1 MPFLES
7 KAYSKLIFI
16 VIMALFLFLAFS
28 IVRPFLIVVISSAVL
43 AYLFYPIYTR
53 VNSRIK
59 KPGLS
64 SLLMILVLIL
74 LVMVPAYY
82 IAQSLYLETRTIIQ
96 GHPYSSFLQSLS
108 PETSSLFSEG
118 MKKIVVYFAERT
130 SEFIFSLPQLILSLF
145 IFIFSL
151 YYFFK
156 DGPKIVDDI
165 ESLLPFRE
173 NERNFFHREFKAV
186 TSGVIYGLLLTSLIE
201 GVLGG
206 LGFYLFGISSPIM
219 WGLIM
224 FVLAVIPGL
233 GTPIVWLP
241 AGIIKIIQGNLF
253 AGLGI
258 MAYGIIMV
266 VLIEFLLRPKLIK
279 DKSKIHPLTI
289 LLGVI
294 GGLKLLGF
302 VGIIIGPLILGLLV
316 PFIEGFILKRKKLK

>member
-118 MKKIVVYFAERT
+118 MKKIVVYFAEKT
-130 SEFIFSLPQLILSLF
+130 SEFIFFLP
-145 IFIFSL
+145 
-151 YYFFK
+151 
-156 DGPKIVDDI
+156 
-165 ESLLPFRE
+165 
-173 NERNFFHREFKAV
+173 
-186 TSGVIYGLLLTSLIE
+186 
-201 GVLGG
+201 
-206 LGFYLFGISSPIM
+206 
-219 WGLIM
+219 
-224 FVLAVIPGL
+224 
-233 GTPIVWLP
+233 
-241 AGIIKIIQGNLF
+241 
-253 AGLGI
+253 
-258 MAYGIIMV
+258 
-266 VLIEFLLRPKLIK
+266 
-279 DKSKIHPLTI
+279 
-289 LLGVI
+289 
-294 GGLKLLGF
+294 
-302 VGIIIGPLILGLLV
+302 
-316 PFIEGFILKRKKLK
+316 